1 MLLKA
6 IPSAEQQELVTDR
19 ALSSTA
25 ILYKLMVRFQPGGA
39 GEKQILLKQ
48 LTSMPKASNIQE
60 VAAAIRNWRR
70 HFGRA
75 EEVQAVLPDGILLLK
90 ALDEP
95 LQKIAS
101 MDQQAA
107 FRLSQ
112 SRMQLQLDERP
123 DHRSLWSFSQ
133 CLLAEAETLTL
144 LQTAPSTAS
153 PQTPLKLKQ
162 MQGDS
167 KPSSTTTSPGDKAK
181 AGMMDKPCKYFISDT
196 GCKAGKSCRWLHSW
210 EGVEDRSSRCWICGG
225 KDHRKNECKLRTAG
239 KKQGE
244 PGAGP
249 GGGRGKGGG
258 SDPST
263 TSSTFASNAQATG
276 GKAGAAAMK
285 VAKNSDESTSTATVD
300 GGGGQPEIT
309 SSTASGEKDG
319 GRGGGSEKSSGGD
332 SKTAELLHEATQL
345 LKTLRV
351 DANPKLKVMQLSGV
365 DQPDDD
371 FVLLDSGATHG
382 LRPAR
387 DAEEWQNALP
397 TSVQLADGVT
407 EMFRLK
413 RRTKILLSDP
423 SSTTQ
428 ASYII
433 PMGGLSD
440 LDFSLEWRGGV
451 CRLHDDAGR
460 EIQVTIRNGCPM
472 ISRDDG
478 CRLLEWLEL
487 FHVHQLKKLA
497 MVQTL
502 LTDPDA
508 LDKTQMDLELS
519 LTAKLRELFPDL
531 PDEVMMKLVPNLDP
545 LQLEDFGARL
555 PWNRRKRRRVAR
567 ASNIVIHVFAGDN
580 PKFWENQLSTATTE
594 VICVDLLGGCKAD
607 LMDRNVYGYLLQLA
621 ASGRVRAILGGPPC
635 RTVSALRF
643 QQDGGPRVVRNEEWP
658 YGVPDLSTTE
668 AELVMNDVVLLFRYL
683 SLYVVAE
690 DVRRLNDP
698 VTQFILEQ
706 PEDPAR
712 YRSAED
718 VAAHGY
724 MSIFRAKEWR
734 DFQKKYNL
742 HMLHFDQ
749 GPMGHERRKPTTLGT
764 SMEVLLQLDGL
775 RGEPS
780 QPVAAHVD
788 QPLQQRIEASK
799 RWASWAPGLKL
810 ALATAIKQH
819 LQMLDC
825 EKSVCERGAVH
836 SPRRAEH
843 VSVQQLRDGP
853 GQHNDQISVQSFE
866 PHTLRSLETRTES
879 PQDNVPTSH
888 QRRDD
893 QSQRPSRV
901 KALGPVALEQWR
913 RHYLNDHLPARRD
926 CAQCVRAQARSKPH
940 RRVQHPDAFTLSIDL
955 SGRLSPGDDQQAKGC
970 RYMLIGCYTYP
981 VTRDGKSLLPV
992 PGQPDQDVDHPLP
1005 GLDIDMSED
1014 DKGPGE
1020 DGDVPEE
1027 NIFPEEEEA
1036 IPEGDEPQPVKR
1048 AKSMNATWM
1057 RLVETAT
1064 DVTVRQLT
1072 FVQPLKSRAVKHLLP
1087 ALSRIYARLRSL
1099 GLPVYRLHS
1108 DRARELTSAE
1118 TQAWALDRNILTT
1131 MTCGSSY
1138 KSNGRCEAE
1147 VGVIKKS
1154 IRILISSGSCTLT
1167 QWPLAARHLGER
1179 RLRGQLSIL
1188 GWPVGRLVK
1197 FGAKAYALR
1206 KSWQSRYAPWRED
1219 REEVQVLGPDAN
1231 SSLTNTGYYVRSV
1244 ATGRHFF
1251 TDDIIIPE
1259 VQQPAV
1265 EDQVLYLPE
1274 RAAEVPARR
1283 QRRKAAQPAIS
1294 MFDIEGERTIL
1305 ERCPTM
1311 FEPPTPSHHGASS
1324 DSWSLETTMSTD
1336 ESTPRRADYEEEE
1349 WWSGGGD
1356 EEGVPNS
1363 RAGGA
1368 YPRTP
1373 QQTTQALALR
1383 RLHLNVT
1390 DYIREELQHID
1401 ASSTEQA
1408 LWMPVVTEAIINRV
1422 ALEERLLSMAE
1433 VDNKDGQLEE
1443 EFLVTRTVGNK
1454 EVWEN
1459 LSAWEASI
1467 RAEYQQLVVQKE
1479 AVKQMPKS
1487 KLYEIAER
1495 KQLPIELLPGKMVH
1509 TRKAGSGAYR
1519 SRAVVC
1525 GNYQE
1530 ASAEERYAGGA
1541 DGNQIRMMLRTAAL
1555 QRWALAG
1562 TDVRVA
1568 FLNAPK
1574 RNVNQLTAMEVPYVF
1589 KKLGL
1594 ASASDVWL
1602 IEKALYGLV
1611 ASPRDWCIY
1620 RDEVL
1625 PTLRWTRSADGEDY
1639 VGRFAHSGDDNMWRL
1654 MEVNTKTGQET
1665 WAGLMSVYVDDLL
1678 VSAKPETLQ
1687 AAMDAVA
1694 KTWTISAV
1702 EWASTDK
1709 PLRYCGFEVLA
1720 DEHGDGFQVSQK
1732 MFEQELLS
1740 RWAVSESLAYP
1751 AFKINEEDEL
1761 VTSEINQ
1768 ADIKSAQA
1776 LTGALL
1782 WLSTRTRPDLVHGV
1796 SVMSRL
1802 VTKNPKKSLE
1812 IGHTLLK
1819 YLHGNPGG
1827 IHFPNGVANGE
1838 WGARGQLKVRR
1849 HSKLLEVYADI
1860 AYAAGS
1866 NHRSV
1871 QGLVICYAGVPVA
1884 WQCNQQPFVTHSTA
1898 EAELVSYCEALLA
1911 GRASEALLCAIWGE
1925 DLNANTFERVMY
1937 GDNAAAI
1944 GLAHGVT
1951 AASWRTR
1958 HLRIRSSILKEALQE
1973 SSDVP
1978 GGRWQLTHLKG
1989 TELVADGCTKPLNGQ
2004 AFFRFLED
2012 LGLKRGVK
2020 AEAGETTSTG
2030 DGAMIGG
2037 GGGFAAVKAL
2047 VIGSTLIS
2055 AAQGASNEDKG
2066 DIDFTPFMVTGSAD
2080 GLWGDLCWT
2089 VGSTS
2094 FELLPSQDQ
2103 SLGRG

>member
-1 MLLKA
+1 MKDLSQVADWWWESTLREAKCYYDQWRGSTPLQRIQIRPRLPEDLAERKFQRTEQRGVQMLLKA

-258 SDPST
+258 SDPPT
-263 TSSTFASNAQATG
+263 TSSTFASNVHATG

-285 VAKNSDESTSTATVD
+285 AAKNSDDSTSTATVD

-519 LTAKLRELFPDL
+519 LTAKLRELFPDP

-555 PWNRRKRRRVAR
+555 PWNRRKRRRLAR

-698 VTQFILEQ
+698 VIQFILEQ

-724 MSIFRAKEWR
+724 MSIFRTKEWR

-764 SMEVLLQLDGL
+764 SMECFFNLMGYV
-775 RGEPS
+775 
-780 QPVAAHVD
+780 
-788 QPLQQRIEASK
+788 
-799 RWASWAPGLKL
+799 
-810 ALATAIKQH
+810 
-819 LQMLDC
+819 
-825 EKSVCERGAVH
+825 
-836 SPRRAEH
+836 
-843 VSVQQLRDGP
+843 
-853 GQHNDQISVQSFE
+853 
-866 PHTLRSLETRTES
+866 
-879 PQDNVPTSH
+879 
-888 QRRDD
+888 
-893 QSQRPSRV
+893 
-901 KALGPVALEQWR
+901 
-913 RHYLNDHLPARRD
+913 
-926 CAQCVRAQARSKPH
+926 
-940 RRVQHPDAFTLSIDL
+940 
-955 SGRLSPGDDQQAKGC
+955 
-970 RYMLIGCYTYP
+970 
-981 VTRDGKSLLPV
+981 
-992 PGQPDQDVDHPLP
+992 
-1005 GLDIDMSED
+1005 
-1014 DKGPGE
+1014 
-1020 DGDVPEE
+1020 E
-1027 NIFPEEEEA
+1027 N
-1036 IPEGDEPQPVKR
+1036 
-1048 AKSMNATWM
+1048 
-1057 RLVETAT
+1057 
-1064 DVTVRQLT
+1064 
-1072 FVQPLKSRAVKHLLP
+1072 
-1087 ALSRIYARLRSL
+1087 
-1099 GLPVYRLHS
+1099 
-1108 DRARELTSAE
+1108 
-1118 TQAWALDRNILTT
+1118 
-1131 MTCGSSY
+1131 
-1138 KSNGRCEAE
+1138 
-1147 VGVIKKS
+1147 
-1154 IRILISSGSCTLT
+1154 
-1167 QWPLAARHLGER
+1167 
-1179 RLRGQLSIL
+1179 
-1188 GWPVGRLVK
+1188 
-1197 FGAKAYALR
+1197 
-1206 KSWQSRYAPWRED
+1206 
-1219 REEVQVLGPDAN
+1219 
-1231 SSLTNTGYYVRSV
+1231 
-1244 ATGRHFF
+1244 
-1251 TDDIIIPE
+1251 
-1259 VQQPAV
+1259 
-1265 EDQVLYLPE
+1265 
-1274 RAAEVPARR
+1274 
-1283 QRRKAAQPAIS
+1283 
-1294 MFDIEGERTIL
+1294 
-1305 ERCPTM
+1305 
-1311 FEPPTPSHHGASS
+1311 
-1324 DSWSLETTMSTD
+1324 
-1336 ESTPRRADYEEEE
+1336 
-1349 WWSGGGD
+1349 
-1356 EEGVPNS
+1356 
-1363 RAGGA
+1363 
-1368 YPRTP
+1368 
-1373 QQTTQALALR
+1373 
-1383 RLHLNVT
+1383 
-1390 DYIREELQHID
+1390 
-1401 ASSTEQA
+1401 
-1408 LWMPVVTEAIINRV
+1408 
-1422 ALEERLLSMAE
+1422 
-1433 VDNKDGQLEE
+1433 
-1443 EFLVTRTVGNK
+1443 
-1454 EVWEN
+1454 
-1459 LSAWEASI
+1459 
-1467 RAEYQQLVVQKE
+1467 
-1479 AVKQMPKS
+1479 
-1487 KLYEIAER
+1487 
-1495 KQLPIELLPGKMVH
+1495 
-1509 TRKAGSGAYR
+1509 
-1519 SRAVVC
+1519 
-1525 GNYQE
+1525 
-1530 ASAEERYAGGA
+1530 
-1541 DGNQIRMMLRTAAL
+1541 
-1555 QRWALAG
+1555 
-1562 TDVRVA
+1562 
-1568 FLNAPK
+1568 
-1574 RNVNQLTAMEVPYVF
+1574 
-1589 KKLGL
+1589 
-1594 ASASDVWL
+1594 
-1602 IEKALYGLV
+1602 
-1611 ASPRDWCIY
+1611 
-1620 RDEVL
+1620 
-1625 PTLRWTRSADGEDY
+1625 
-1639 VGRFAHSGDDNMWRL
+1639 
-1654 MEVNTKTGQET
+1654 
-1665 WAGLMSVYVDDLL
+1665 
-1678 VSAKPETLQ
+1678 
-1687 AAMDAVA
+1687 
-1694 KTWTISAV
+1694 
-1702 EWASTDK
+1702 
-1709 PLRYCGFEVLA
+1709 
-1720 DEHGDGFQVSQK
+1720 QVSQLQP
-1732 MFEQELLS
+1732 MQINHFNNEL
-1740 RWAVSESLAYP
+1740 
-1751 AFKINEEDEL
+1751 
-1761 VTSEINQ
+1761 
-1768 ADIKSAQA
+1768 
-1776 LTGALL
+1776 
-1782 WLSTRTRPDLVHGV
+1782 
-1796 SVMSRL
+1796 
-1802 VTKNPKKSLE
+1802 
-1812 IGHTLLK
+1812 
-1819 YLHGNPGG
+1819 
-1827 IHFPNGVANGE
+1827 
-1838 WGARGQLKVRR
+1838 
-1849 HSKLLEVYADI
+1849 KLQSD
-1860 AYAAGS
+1860 G
-1866 NHRSV
+1866 
-1871 QGLVICYAGVPVA
+1871 
-1884 WQCNQQPFVTHSTA
+1884 
-1898 EAELVSYCEALLA
+1898 LA
-1911 GRASEALLCAIWGE
+1911 G
-1925 DLNANTFERVMY
+1925 
-1937 GDNAAAI
+1937 
-1944 GLAHGVT
+1944 
-1951 AASWRTR
+1951 
-1958 HLRIRSSILKEALQE
+1958 HL
-1973 SSDVP
+1973 V
-1978 GGRWQLTHLKG
+1978 
-1989 TELVADGCTKPLNGQ
+1989 
-2004 AFFRFLED
+2004 
-2012 LGLKRGVK
+2012 
-2020 AEAGETTSTG
+2020 
-2030 DGAMIGG
+2030 
-2037 GGGFAAVKAL
+2037 
-2047 VIGSTLIS
+2047 
-2055 AAQGASNEDKG
+2055 
-2066 DIDFTPFMVTGSAD
+2066 
-2080 GLWGDLCWT
+2080 
-2089 VGSTS
+2089 
-2094 FELLPSQDQ
+2094 
-2103 SLGRG
+2103 

>member
-1 MLLKA
+1 
-6 IPSAEQQELVTDR
+6 
-19 ALSSTA
+19 
-25 ILYKLMVRFQPGGA
+25 
-39 GEKQILLKQ
+39 
-48 LTSMPKASNIQE
+48 
-60 VAAAIRNWRR
+60 
-70 HFGRA
+70 
-75 EEVQAVLPDGILLLK
+75 
-90 ALDEP
+90 
-95 LQKIAS
+95 
-101 MDQQAA
+101 
-107 FRLSQ
+107 
-112 SRMQLQLDERP
+112 
-123 DHRSLWSFSQ
+123 
-133 CLLAEAETLTL
+133 
-144 LQTAPSTAS
+144 
-153 PQTPLKLKQ
+153 
-162 MQGDS
+162 
-167 KPSSTTTSPGDKAK
+167 
-181 AGMMDKPCKYFISDT
+181 
-196 GCKAGKSCRWLHSW
+196 
-210 EGVEDRSSRCWICGG
+210 
-225 KDHRKNECKLRTAG
+225 
-239 KKQGE
+239 
-244 PGAGP
+244 
-249 GGGRGKGGG
+249 
-258 SDPST
+258 
-263 TSSTFASNAQATG
+263 
-276 GKAGAAAMK
+276 
-285 VAKNSDESTSTATVD
+285 
-300 GGGGQPEIT
+300 
-309 SSTASGEKDG
+309 
-319 GRGGGSEKSSGGD
+319 
-332 SKTAELLHEATQL
+332 
-345 LKTLRV
+345 
-351 DANPKLKVMQLSGV
+351 MQLSGV
-365 DQPDDD
+365 DQPDDN

-387 DAEEWQNALP
+387 DDDEWKNAVP
-397 TSVQLADGVT
+397 TSVQLADGTT

-423 SSTTQ
+423 SATNQ
-428 ASYII
+428 ASYIM

-440 LDFSLEWRGGV
+440 LDFALEWRGGI

-460 EIQVTIRNGCPM
+460 EIPVVIRNGCPM

-497 MVQTL
+497 MVRTL
-502 LTDPDA
+502 LTDPEA
-508 LDKTQMDLELS
+508 LDKSQMNLELA

-531 PDEVMMKLVPNLDP
+531 PDEVMAKVVPNLDP
-545 LQLEDFGARL
+545 LQMDNFGERL
-555 PWNRRKRRRVAR
+555 PWNRRKRRRLAK
-567 ASNIVIHVFAGDN
+567 ASNIIVHVFAGEN
-580 PKFWENQLSTATTE
+580 PKFWEKQLSTATTE
-594 VICVDLLGGCKAD
+594 VICVDLIGGCKAD

-621 ASGRVRAILGGPPC
+621 ASGRMRVLLGGPPC
-635 RTVSALRF
+635 RTISALRF
-643 QQDGGPRVVRNEEWP
+643 QQDGGPRAVRTEEWP
-658 YGVPDLSTTE
+658 YGVPDLSPAE
-668 AELVMNDVVLLFRYL
+668 AEMVLNDTVLLFRYL

-690 DVRRLNDP
+690 DVRQYDDP
-698 VTQFILEQ
+698 VTQIILEQ
-706 PEDPAR
+706 PEDPMR
-712 YRSAED
+712 YRSADD

-724 MSIFRAKEWR
+724 MSIFRTAEWKN
-734 DFQKKYNL
+734 FQEKYNL
-742 HMLHFDQ
+742 LMLHFDQ
-749 GPMGHERRKPTTLGT
+749 GPMGHERRKPTTLAT
-764 SMEVLLQLDGL
+764 SMEMLLQLDGL
-775 RGEPS
+775 RGDPS
-780 QPVAAHVD
+780 QPAED
-788 QPLQQRIEASK
+788 QSQKPLQQRIEASK
-799 RWASWAPGLKL
+799 RWACWAPGLKL
-810 ALATAIKQH
+810 ALAAAIKQH
-819 LQMLDC
+819 LQMLDS
-825 EKSVCERGAVH
+825 EKSARRRD
-836 SPRRAEH
+836 SPRLKKRAEPA
-843 VSVQQLRDGP
+843 LPRPLNDGP
-853 GQHNDQISVQSFE
+853 GQSNEHFSVQSLG
-866 PHTLRSLETRTES
+866 PS
-879 PQDNVPTSH
+879 SH
-888 QRRDD
+888 QLQDD
-893 QSQRPSRV
+893 DRNDQTDQEQQDHQHHVNQDQHPSRMN
-901 KALGPVALEQWR
+901 ALGAVALEQWR
-913 RHYLNDHLPARRD
+913 RHYLNDHLPTRRD

-940 RRVQHPDAFTLSIDL
+940 RRVQHPDAFTLSVDL
-955 SGRLSPGDDQQAKGC
+955 SGRLSPGDDQQVKGC

-981 VTRDGKSLLPV
+981 VTRAGKSLLPV
-992 PGQPDQDVDHPLP
+992 PGQPDQDIDHPLP

-1014 DKGPGE
+1014 EKGPGE
-1020 DGDVPEE
+1020 EGEVPDE

-1048 AKSMNATWM
+1048 TKSMNATWM
-1057 RLVETAT
+1057 RLVDTAT

-1154 IRILISSGSCTLT
+1154 IRILISSGSCSLT

-1259 VQQPAV
+1259 ASQPAV

-1274 RAAEVPARR
+1274 RLAEVPARR

-1294 MFDIEGERTIL
+1294 MFDIEGGRKIV
-1305 ERCPTM
+1305 ERCPEM
-1311 FEPPTPSHHGASS
+1311 FEPPTPSHYGASS
-1324 DSWSLETTMSTD
+1324 DSWSLETTMTEDGSP
-1336 ESTPRRADYEEEE
+1336 PRRFDYEEEE
-1349 WWSGGGD
+1349 LWLGGGD

-1373 QQTTQALALR
+1373 QQTTHAPALR

-1390 DYIREELQHID
+1390 EYIKEELHHID

-1422 ALEERLLSMAE
+1422 NLEERLLSM
-1433 VDNKDGQLEE
+1433 VDVETKDEKLEE

-1454 EVWEN
+1454 EVWEH
-1459 LSAWEASI
+1459 LDDWEASI

-1479 AVKQMPKS
+1479 AVKQMPKN
-1487 KLYEIAER
+1487 KLYEIAES

-1574 RNVNQLTAMEVPYVF
+1574 RNINKLTAMEVPYVF

-1594 ASASDVWL
+1594 AAAGDVWL

-1611 ASPRDWCIY
+1611 ASPRDWCLY

-1625 PTLRWTRSADGEDY
+1625 PTLRWTQSADGEDY
-1639 VGRFAHSGDDNMWRL
+1639 VGRFVHSGDDNMWRL

-1678 VSAKPETLQ
+1678 VSAEPEALQ

-1702 EWASTDK
+1702 EWASADK

-1761 VTSEINQ
+1761 VTSEISQ

-1776 LTGALL
+1776 LTGAFL
-1782 WLSTRTRPDLVHGV
+1782 WLSTRTRPDLVHDV

-1898 EAELVSYCEALLA
+1898 EAELVSYCKALLA
-1911 GRASEALLCAIWGE
+1911 GRASEALLCAIWGRISMP
-1925 DLNANTFERVMY
+1925 TC
-1937 GDNAAAI
+1937 
-1944 GLAHGVT
+1944 
-1951 AASWRTR
+1951 
-1958 HLRIRSSILKEALQE
+1958 LRE
-1973 SSDVP
+1973 
-1978 GGRWQLTHLKG
+1978 
-1989 TELVADGCTKPLNGQ
+1989 
-2004 AFFRFLED
+2004 
-2012 LGLKRGVK
+2012 
-2020 AEAGETTSTG
+2020 
-2030 DGAMIGG
+2030 
-2037 GGGFAAVKAL
+2037 
-2047 VIGSTLIS
+2047 
-2055 AAQGASNEDKG
+2055 
-2066 DIDFTPFMVTGSAD
+2066 
-2080 GLWGDLCWT
+2080 
-2089 VGSTS
+2089 
-2094 FELLPSQDQ
+2094 
-2103 SLGRG
+2103 